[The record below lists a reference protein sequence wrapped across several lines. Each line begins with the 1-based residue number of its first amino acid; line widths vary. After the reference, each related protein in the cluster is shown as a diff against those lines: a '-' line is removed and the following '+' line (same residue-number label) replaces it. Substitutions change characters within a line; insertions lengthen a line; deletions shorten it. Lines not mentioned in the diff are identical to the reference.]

1 MLLLVPRLFD
11 YGPSANCFKV
21 RLVLAQLGIGYELV
35 PVDLFAGET
44 LTDEYLARNPA
55 ARTPVLE
62 LDTGE
67 TLPESNAIVVYL
79 AEGTALLPADP
90 VERAR
95 VLGWLFFEQ
104 NLLEPNLG
112 TAAFWALTGRAA
124 ERPELFAQRL
134 ESGRS
139 ALAVLER
146 ALAGRRFLVGDRY
159 TVADLCLY
167 AYTHKAPQAG
177 IALADYPAV
186 EAWLKRVEATPGFV
200 NDLAPYPPNAMAG
213 AGKSVHG

>member
-1 MLLLVPRLFD
+1 MLKLYD
-11 YGPSANCFKV
+11 YGPSANCFKA
-21 RLVLAQLGIGYELV
+21 RLVMGQLGIPYETV

-62 LDTGE
+62 LETGE
-67 TLPESNAIVVYL
+67 TLPESNAIVLYL
-79 AEGTALLPADP
+79 AEGTELLPADP

-104 NLLEPNLG
+104 NLLEPNVG
-112 TAAFWALTGRAA
+112 TATFWKLTGRSE
-124 ERPELFAQRL
+124 ERPEAFAQRL
-134 ESGRS
+134 ESGRD
-139 ALAVLER
+139 ALAVLDR
-146 ALAGRRFLVGDRY
+146 ALTGRGFLVGDRY

-167 AYTHKAPQAG
+167 AYSHKAPQAG
-177 IALADYPAV
+177 IDLKGYPAV
-186 EAWLKRVEATPGFV
+186 AAWLARVEATPGFV

-213 AGKSVHG
+213 AGESVHG